1 MLKRAKE
8 RVKHYKAMER
18 AGADDTPKGLSL
30 GGPMVKLVR
39 VFRDGTT
46 TEEYLRETLA
56 DWTLAT
62 IAQREPKVKRAKIVR

>member
-1 MLKRAKE
+1 MLEKVKE
-8 RVKHYKAMER
+8 RLKHHGAMEK
-18 AGADDTPKGLSL
+18 AGTNNTPKGLSL

-39 VFRDGTT
+39 VFEDGTT

-62 IAQREPKVKRAKIVR
+62 MSQREPNVRRARIVR